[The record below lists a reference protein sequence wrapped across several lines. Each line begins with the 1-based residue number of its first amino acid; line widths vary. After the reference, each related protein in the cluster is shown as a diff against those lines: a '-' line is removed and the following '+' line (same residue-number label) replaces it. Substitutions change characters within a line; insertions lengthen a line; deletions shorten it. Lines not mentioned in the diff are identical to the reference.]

1 MVAWNEKS
9 SFGLAEILSL
19 VFLILFKNGRQGESA
34 EEKML

>member
-1 MVAWNEKS
+1 MVAWNEKF

-19 VFLILFKNGRQGESA
+19 VFLILFKNGTQGESA